1 MGDQQK
7 RMVKEDVWHLDTR
20 YKRGR
25 IGVKS
30 QLPRGTSWIYV
41 FFSWNKHLFVLKTHC
56 LTSNVWPLILSV
68 LSESDSEITGRIRKV
83 VSNFKGCPTNCISLS
98 VLEAGSLRWRRLV
111 STGDGVPFLCA
122 GSSYPGVILHICVR
136 ASVIRVILSRV
147 PHSWWPT
154 SSSGKPQLQ
163 PFSSFFFSS

>member
-83 VSNFKGCPTNCISLS
+83 VSNFKGCPTNCILFPFCLRSWEPKVEEVGVYRWWCPLPVCWVVLPRCDPSHMCARKCDKGDPLQGTSL
-98 VLEAGSLRWRRLV
+98 LV
-111 STGDGVPFLCA
+111 AHLFK
-122 GSSYPGVILHICVR
+122 
-136 ASVIRVILSRV
+136 
-147 PHSWWPT
+147 W
-154 SSSGKPQLQ
+154 
-163 PFSSFFFSS
+163 